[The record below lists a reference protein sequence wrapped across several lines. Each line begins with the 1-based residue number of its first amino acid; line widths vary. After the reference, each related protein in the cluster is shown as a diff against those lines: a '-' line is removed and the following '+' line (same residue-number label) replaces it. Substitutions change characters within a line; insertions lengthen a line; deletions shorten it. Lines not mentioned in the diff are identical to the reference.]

1 MTNDYRIGELKGGLY
16 AHGVND
22 LPSLDVFIEEQ
33 YLFLNGFLEDF
44 DHHTHRPVR
53 EMVVVT

>member
-1 MTNDYRIGELKGGLY
+1 MGLY
-16 AHGVND
+16 AHGVNE

-33 YLFLNGFLEDF
+33 YFGLNGLLDDF
-44 DHHTHRPVR
+44 DHYTHGPVR

>member
-1 MTNDYRIGELKGGLY
+1 MMNDYRTGGLKAGLY

-33 YLFLNGFLEDF
+33 YLFLNWLLDDI
-44 DHHTHRPVR
+44 DHYTHGPVR
-53 EMVVVT
+53 EMVVIT